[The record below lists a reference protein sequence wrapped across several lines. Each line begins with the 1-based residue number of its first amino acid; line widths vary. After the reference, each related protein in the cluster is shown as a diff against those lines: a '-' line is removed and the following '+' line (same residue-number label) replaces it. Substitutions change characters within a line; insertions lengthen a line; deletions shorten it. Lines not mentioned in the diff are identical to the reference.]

1 LVLTLSG
8 VLKNIMIV
16 FASMLFYHDI
26 VTPIQFFGFSIALG
40 GLAYYQLGGAGALS
54 GWFGKSFSRVREEGG
69 VDVEMGREVEET
81 VGRGSGEEVKS
92 PRIVGVKSS

>member
-1 LVLTLSG
+1 VLTLSG

-40 GLAYYQLGGAGALS
+40 GLAYYQLGGAGAFG
-54 GWFGKSFSRVREEGG
+54 GWFGKTFTRVREEGG
-69 VDVEMGREVEET
+69 ADVEMREVEET
-81 VGRGSGEEVKS
+81 GRRGSGEEVKS
-92 PRIVGVKSS
+92 PRIVGMKSS